1 MTTRITLL
9 SNVAATGTAKPVAFR
24 GDYLYRLSGTVG
36 GATVTLQ
43 QQAPDG
49 STWLD
54 VPDGALTAAGS
65 FVVSLATGVNV
76 RAAVSGGAPSALY
89 ATLDKV
95 S

>member
-1 MTTRITLL
+1 MTRITLL
-9 SNVAATGTAKPVAFR
+9 SNVAATGTAKAVAFS
-24 GDYLYRLSGTVG
+24 GDYVYRLSGTFG

-49 STWLD
+49 TTWLD
-54 VPDGALTAAGS
+54 VADGALTAAGS
-65 FVVSLATGVNV
+65 FVVALATGVPV